1 MVLGVGSGSGR
12 LIDSPAERSR
22 GARACPESQRA
33 SAPSSVVSGAE
44 EILTIPFLNP
54 RESTAD
60 SGVVRMAAAAGF
72 GMQRLPHLLE
82 ARFEEEPAQEQQAG
96 LLARIPS
103 SRTGFSD
110 ERGHRPGR

>member
-1 MVLGVGSGSGR
+1 M
-12 LIDSPAERSR
+12 
-22 GARACPESQRA
+22 
-33 SAPSSVVSGAE
+33 SGAE

-54 RESTAD
+54 RGSTDD

-72 GMQRLPHLLE
+72 GMQHLPHLFE
-82 ARFEEEPAQEQQAG
+82 ARFEEEPAREQQAG

-103 SRTGFSD
+103 SRSGFSD